1 MRVEG
6 EAKASE
12 VRASLKMKEIGK
24 VTAADLGFLRAA
36 LGRAPRGLAGV
47 ATRCTV
53 GLPIV
58 IVNRPFL
65 SDGYPFPTTFWLVCP
80 KAVKAV
86 SSLEA
91 SGLIGEIEREIASDA
106 NLRAALLRAQVEYAK
121 YRKNLAR
128 LAHPSLDTGIG
139 GVRHLLSVKCLHA
152 HYAHY
157 LAGGQ
162 NPIGKRVSDLLA
174 PPNCSKRCLP

>member
-6 EAKASE
+6 EAKTEE
-12 VRASLKMKEIGK
+12 VRASFKMKTIDEA
-24 VTAADLGFLRAA
+24 TAEDLGFLRAA
-36 LGRAPRGLAGV
+36 LGRAPRGLAGI
-47 ATRCTV
+47 ATRCAV
-53 GLPIV
+53 GLPVV
-58 IVNRPFL
+58 IVNQPFL
-65 SDGYPFPTTFWLVCP
+65 SDGSPFPTTFWLACP
-80 KAVKAV
+80 KAVKAI
-86 SSLEA
+86 SALEA
-91 SGLIGEIEREIASDA
+91 SGLVGEIEKEIASDA
-106 NLRAALLRAQVEYAK
+106 NLRAALLRAHAEYAE

-162 NPIGKRVSDLLA
+162 NPIGKRVSDLLVA
-174 PPNCSKRCLP
+174 PNCSKRCLP